1 MTTKDKKRM
10 INVFFGD
17 DEERR
22 ESEVTEALDHVAPLV
37 PEESVKRGVNLGH
50 PILNPKYTEMQQ
62 RVVDSDMTIDELRVL
77 VKKYSNERFNNPNGV
92 PPLIFD
98 KRVTGPDGKPV
109 SLYFGEYAAEEQQRR
124 AASQALGDQ
133 FVLEQKINRLKEDTI

>member
-1 MTTKDKKRM
+1 MAMTTKDKKRM

-37 PEESVKRGVNLGH
+37 PEESVKRGVNLGV
-50 PILNPKYTEMQQ
+50 PFLNPNYTEMQQ

-77 VKKYSNERFNNPNGV
+77 VRSYSNERFNNPNGV

-124 AASQALGDQ
+124 AERQALADEWLSKRQ
-133 FVLEQKINRLKEDTI
+133 RDSSE

>member
-10 INVFFGD
+10 IDVFFDD
-17 DEERR
+17 DEEKT
-22 ESEVTEALDHVAPLV
+22 ESEVTDALDHVAQLV
-37 PEESVKRGVNLGH
+37 PEETIKRGL
-50 PILNPKYTEMQQ
+50 PFIYTLTNPKYTEMQQ
-62 RVVDSDMTIDELRVL
+62 RVVDSDMTNDELRVL
-77 VKKYSNERFNNPNGV
+77 LKKYSNERFNNPNGI
-92 PPLIFD
+92 PAPIFD
-98 KRVTGPDGKPV
+98 KRTTGPDGKPV

>member
-50 PILNPKYTEMQQ
+50 PLTDPNYTEMQQ

-77 VKKYSNERFNNPNGV
+77 VKSYSNERFNNPNGV

-124 AASQALGDQ
+124 AERQALADEWLSKRQ
-133 FVLEQKINRLKEDTI
+133 RDSSE